1 MHTGQVIVLRKWLL
15 EEMKT
20 ISLSPKFSLPL
31 CYVPSCKMRY
41 SHVGR
46 WLEEQPLLNMS
57 RSSSLRKFLVKGS
70 VTTCFMC
77 LNLPCCFV
85 LNILPLTEIDLIV
98 GYPSIVLENFL
109 CYIYIIDWD
118 IIYGLSFIYRNILL
132 VKNYY
137 NCKTLQYFT

>member
-1 MHTGQVIVLRKWLL
+1 MR
-15 EEMKT
+15 T

-57 RSSSLRKFLVKGS
+57 RSSSHRKFLVKGS

-98 GYPSIVLENFL
+98 GYPSIVLEKLFML
-109 CYIYIIDWD
+109 YLYH
-118 IIYGLSFIYRNILL
+118 ILR
-132 VKNYY
+132 YY
-137 NCKTLQYFT
+137 LRYTSCKKLLQLQNTAIFHIANVDVY